1 MSYFLDFRFT
11 EDAGAVIRK
20 LEDTKT
26 GSKEEHDKQVMKTL
40 CEIAFLAPGFDQ
52 KIETLVAH
60 LSLWVFHSG

>member
-26 GSKEEHDKQVMKTL
+26 GSKEEHDKQVM
-40 CEIAFLAPGFDQ
+40 IG
-52 KIETLVAH
+52 
-60 LSLWVFHSG
+60 S